1 MLVEAERMGGWAGR
15 AEAGGEDGW
24 GPELPVSQSVVE
36 VARQRLVE
44 LEVGHGLGI
53 GRVEARCLVE
63 EEVPLRRAAGRR
75 ERGRPVG
82 EVEVQEDGGDD
93 GRVGEEGEDA
103 HGPAAGGTEER
114 QDLVDPG

>member
-1 MLVEAERMGGWAGR
+1 MGGESRSPKEGSRGR
-15 AEAGGEDGW
+15 RMEF
-24 GPELPVSQSVVE
+24 SVVE
-36 VARQRLVE
+36 VAGRGLVE

-53 GRVEARCLVE
+53 GGIEARCLVE
-63 EEVPLRRAAGRR
+63 REVPLRWPASGR

-82 EVEVQEDGGDD
+82 EALTPRDNVARGPRFEVEEDDGDD

-114 QDLVDPG
+114 